1 MTTELISNED
11 KISTE
16 DNESG
21 TSPFKQS
28 NEIGEAIT
36 RFLHSARD
44 IKWSCRVFI
53 PKAGRLMKS
62 RYDDAKEH
70 INKGEALLA
79 SSMAVERVHG
89 IKQMQEAMRKVE
101 RLSYS
106 RIPEVLE
113 TSLFLSLFSA
123 FDVYTGELLS
133 AVYKRKPELFG
144 KLNRK
149 VELVDVLT
157 ANSIEELKRSVLEEE
172 IETFRRKSY
181 VEQFAELESTFGLTL
196 RAFDRWPEFVECAQR
211 RNLLT
216 HCGGN
221 VSEQYLKICKAEN
234 YPEKDLPLV
243 GEKLGLG
250 GKYFLPRCELMIEVG
265 LKLGQTLWRKVLPNE
280 LAEADKHL
288 HNTQY
293 DALFTHNWDRAK
305 VFGEFAVSQLKVSS
319 EIEKRLSIINYCI
332 ALKFSGDEIGAQ
344 RELKKIDWSASI
356 NDFRL
361 AEAVLQDR
369 FEDAAALMVK
379 IGKSGEMVTEGAYHT
394 WPLFHLFREKNEFMV
409 AYEKVF
415 GHPFAVELKR
425 TADAALTEASTMA
438 NGIDVISAEVASEM
452 AEICQ

>member
-1 MTTELISNED
+1 MTTELINNVD

-16 DNESG
+16 DNEPG

-53 PKAGRLMKS
+53 PKAGNLMKS

-79 SSMAVERVHG
+79 SSVAVERVHG

-216 HCGGN
+216 HCGGI
-221 VSEQYLKICKAEN
+221 VSEQYLKICKTEN
-234 YPEKDLPLV
+234 YPEKDLPSV

-280 LAEADKHL
+280 IAEADKHL
-288 HNTQY
+288 HHTQY
-293 DALFTHNWDRAK
+293 DALFSHNWDRAK
-305 VFGEFAVSQLKVSS
+305 VFGEFAVSQHKVSS

-332 ALKFSGDEIGAQ
+332 ALKFSGDEAGAQ
-344 RELKKIDWSASI
+344 RALNKIDWSAST

-425 TADAALTEASTMA
+425 TADAALTEASTKA
-438 NGIDVISAEVASEM
+438 NEIDVKSAEVTSAGT
-452 AEICQ
+452 EICQ